1 MKFLRNP
8 LVPSAQND
16 VRFGSV
22 ADISE
27 ELGMSALP
35 LKSGH
40 TQSRHQCLLSAN
52 SRRGAASKPRLVVKR
67 ASLGHDRFNKA
78 GPFVHQSP
86 LQFPREGLG
95 SIDGNGRHAK
105 SFADLHP
112 V

>member
-1 MKFLRNP
+1 MRRLN
-8 LVPSAQND
+8 
-16 VRFGSV
+16 VRFGSL
-22 ADISE
+22 ADIAARLRHVRFTPE
-27 ELGMSALP
+27 
-35 LKSGH
+35 SGH
-40 TQSRHQCLLSAN
+40 AQRQHQCPLSAN

>member
-1 MKFLRNP
+1 MAKIPIMQNP
-8 LVPSAQND
+8 LIIGCIVFLVLLAGAFASWTIRQ
-16 VRFGSV
+16 R
-22 ADISE
+22 
-27 ELGMSALP
+27 LP
-35 LKSGH
+35 EHHLTEDTKS
-40 TQSRHQCLLSAN
+40 
-52 SRRGAASKPRLVVKR
+52 LVVKR